1 MEIADIPKTVLEL
14 LSPYLREGGDSL
26 AFDDS
31 RLDPGDLEISLHRR
45 YGSHYSLETRFTAP
59 GSNTETRLGT
69 SSLVE
74 IDIDEQALEEYG
86 AINDWHEYGRELS
99 AALFEPE
106 PVRLSFMQALSRSG
120 SGALRLR
127 LMFGPSAQKL
137 HKLYWETLQNPLDDT
152 LLAGS
157 QNILFSRYLSGDG
170 ARDVYLRPRSALKA
184 LVAIANP
191 YNLEAYGLAPV
202 DIEGEITRA
211 RMNLKGIH
219 IKTLPAKEER
229 CSLAVLVRHLQAGC
243 DILYLAAHG
252 SLAKGQSWLWLEDE
266 SGQVQ
271 RVSGDELIAQIRLLD
286 NPPLLAV
293 LISCESAGSGEGD
306 VLQALGPQICEA
318 GVPAVV
324 AMQGK
329 ISIESA
335 ERSMPVFFDKLQQG
349 GVVDRA
355 LAAARATLAAFNA
368 PDLWMPALFMRLKD
382 GSIWKRTGDS
392 APAALKSLWGA
403 ISDSF
408 LGSPAAEGALQ
419 DLLANSSDPDN
430 QDAFSI
436 QLKKVLRKDP
446 DFGKQLVSLIETSQ
460 KDIGKGQSSGVTI
473 HVGGNVGGSIVLG
486 SNNTI
491 GDIPSR

>member
-1 MEIADIPKTVLEL
+1 MEITELPKTVLEL

-26 AFDDS
+26 AADGQQ
-31 RLDPGDLEISLHRR
+31 DPGDLEISLHRR
-45 YGSHYSLETRFTAP
+45 GGSRYSLETRFTAP
-59 GSNTETRLGT
+59 GSNTETRLGA

-74 IDIDEQALEEYG
+74 IDIDEQALEEYA
-86 AINDWHEYGRELS
+86 AINDWREYGRELS

-120 SGALRLR
+120 AGPLRLR
-127 LMFGPSAQKL
+127 LMFGPSAQDL
-137 HKLYWETLQNPLDDT
+137 HKLFWETLENPLDNS

-170 ARDVYLRPRSALKA
+170 ARDVYLRPRAALKA
-184 LVAIANP
+184 LVAVANP
-191 YNLEAYGLAPV
+191 SNLEAYGLAPV
-202 DIEGEITRA
+202 DVEGEISRA
-211 RMNLKGIH
+211 RINLKGIQ
-219 IKTLPAKEER
+219 ITTLPAQAQR
-229 CSLAVLVRHLQAGC
+229 CSLAALARHLQAGC
-243 DILYLAAHG
+243 DIFYLAAHG
-252 SLAKGQSWLWLEDE
+252 SRLKGQSWLWLEDE

-271 RVSGDELIAQIRLLD
+271 RISADELIAQIRLLD

-293 LISCESAGSGEGD
+293 LISCESAGSGEGK

-335 ERSMPVFFDKLQQG
+335 ERSMPVFFERLQHG
-349 GVVDRA
+349 GEVDQA
-355 LAAARATLAAFNA
+355 LAAARATLLAFDA

-382 GSIWKRTGDS
+382 GCIWKRSTES
-392 APAALKSLWGA
+392 APAGLKSLWGA
-403 ISDSF
+403 ISKSF
-408 LGSPAAEGALQ
+408 AGNPAAEGAVQ
-419 DLLANSSDPDN
+419 DLLADASDPDN
-430 QDAFSI
+430 QAAFSI
-436 QLKKVLRKDP
+436 QLKKLLRNDP
-446 DFGKQLVSLIETSQ
+446 DFSKQIIALVEASQ
-460 KDIGKGQSSGVTI
+460 KEIGRGQSGGVTI